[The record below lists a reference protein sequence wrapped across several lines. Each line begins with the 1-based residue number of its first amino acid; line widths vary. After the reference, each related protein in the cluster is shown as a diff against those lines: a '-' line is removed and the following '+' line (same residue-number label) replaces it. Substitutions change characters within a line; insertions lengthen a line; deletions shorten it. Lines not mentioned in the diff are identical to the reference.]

1 MNHLGKVILLVIAII
16 YFISPVDIAPGLLI
30 DDFIA
35 LGMALIPFFK
45 TAEEQS

>member
-1 MNHLGKVILLVIAII
+1 MNNSWKVILLVIAII
-16 YFISPVDIAPGLLI
+16 YFVSPVDIAPGLLI

-45 TAEEQS
+45 TVEERV